1 MSTNNQ
7 SANIPPVGNKVE
19 GRSASDVSSYIF
31 SKETFTLLMWAL
43 AIYVIIW
50 FGSRIFTKRDTITE
64 SSDQMVYSQSIDMV
78 VFGLL
83 ILGLIA
89 GYYSLSEK
97 DKSNLFGWFLKWCRD
112 FYDNPN
118 SIIEAG
124 IFALVFFAMVYLF
137 RVPMTP
143 EAKPFTVYII
153 EAKVWIIFATLLV
166 VMFFKYVLGIPII
179 SILFDNKFMHG

>member
-1 MSTNNQ
+1 MSPNNQ
-7 SANIPPVGNKVE
+7 TANIPPVGNKVE
-19 GRSASDVSSYIF
+19 GRDISDVTNYIF

-50 FGSRIFTKRDTITE
+50 GGSKIFAKRDTITE
-64 SSDQMVYSQSIDMV
+64 SSDQMVYSQSIDVV

-89 GYYSLSEK
+89 GYHSLNAN
-97 DKSNLFGWFLKWCRD
+97 DKSNLFGWFIKWSRD
-112 FYDNPN
+112 FFDNPN
-118 SIIEAG
+118 TIIEAG
-124 IFALVFFAMVYLF
+124 IFTLVFFAMVYLF

-153 EAKVWIIFATLLV
+153 ETKIWIVFI
-166 VMFFKYVLGIPII
+166 
-179 SILFDNKFMHG
+179 